1 MRITDVKI
9 RKRTAEGKMKAVV
22 SVILDDS
29 FAVHDIKVIEH
40 DGRLFAA
47 MPSKRMADGA
57 YRDIVHPINQQTR
70 DLFQRKI
77 MEEYR
82 RDAEQTETVSLHD
95 EI

>member
-1 MRITDVKI
+1 MQITEVKI
-9 RKRTAEGKMKAVV
+9 RKRTEEGKMKAVV
-22 SVILDDS
+22 SVILDGC

-47 MPSKRMADGA
+47 MPSKRTADGA
-57 YRDIVHPINQQTR
+57 YRDIVHPINQETR
-70 DLFQRKI
+70 ELFQRKI

-82 RDAEQTETVSLHD
+82 RGTEQPATVSVSG